1 MTVSVKGEV
10 LGLREFTLPPK
21 KNGNGSEGEAFR
33 LTLVRLFCRSVGE
46 IVEYQPLKG
55 SVLPVSGKEIEV
67 KIRLRAYVSKGGLA
81 AIGAEQVA

>member
-10 LGLREFTLPPK
+10 LGHREFTLPSK
-21 KNGNGSEGEAFR
+21 KQGGDDYR
-33 LTLVRLFCRSVGE
+33 LQLIRLFCRSVGE
-46 IVEYQPLKG
+46 IVEYQPVKG
-55 SVLPVSGKEIEV
+55 AVLPAVGKEIEV